1 MRPLF
6 IFAARCQWAA
16 SRSSERCTLSLYLL
30 SIVSGLRVGVV
41 SGAEPFLYMC
51 YPLSVGHS
59 RSSKWCALSL
69 YLLSI
74 VSGLRVGV
82 VSGAPF
88 LYICCPLSVG
98 CE

>member
-1 MRPLF
+1 MRPFF
-6 IFAARCQWAA
+6 IFAAHCQWAA
-16 SRSSERCTLSLYLL
+16 SRSSKR
-30 SIVSGLRVGVV
+30 
-41 SGAEPFLYMC
+41 
-51 YPLSVGHS
+51 
-59 RSSKWCALSL
+59 CALSL

-88 LYICCPLSVG
+88 VYIFCPLSVG

>member
-1 MRPLF
+1 MRPFFLF
-6 IFAARCQWAA
+6 AVHCQWAA
-16 SRSSERCTLSLYLL
+16 SRSSKR
-30 SIVSGLRVGVV
+30 
-41 SGAEPFLYMC
+41 
-51 YPLSVGHS
+51 
-59 RSSKWCALSL
+59 CALSL
-69 YLLSI
+69 YLLPV

>member
-6 IFAARCQWAA
+6 IFSVHCQLAA
-16 SRSSERCTLSLYLL
+16 SRSSKRCALCLYLL
-30 SIVSGLRVGVV
+30 AV
-41 SGAEPFLYMC
+41 
-51 YPLSVGHS
+51 
-59 RSSKWCALSL
+59 
-69 YLLSI
+69 

-88 LYICCPLSVG
+88 LFICCPLSMG

>member
-16 SRSSERCTLSLYLL
+16 SRSSKRCALSFYLL
-30 SIVSGLRVGVV
+30 SIVN
-41 SGAEPFLYMC
+41 
-51 YPLSVGHS
+51 
-59 RSSKWCALSL
+59 
-69 YLLSI
+69 
-74 VSGLRVGV
+74 GLRVGV

-88 LYICCPLSVG
+88 LYICCPLSEG